1 MADKEIRAHALL
13 SASGAHRWLNCTPS
27 PRLEER
33 YGIKQT
39 SKYADE
45 GTLAHAIGELMLRKD
60 LLNAVSSQEYERELE
75 ALMNEEAF
83 NDEMFDE
90 VPKYVDYCLEQFNAA
105 KAITPDAIALVEE
118 KIDLI
123 EFVPDGF
130 GSDDCIIIAD
140 GVMEVIDL
148 KYGKGVPVYAV
159 HNKQLMLYGL
169 GALHKYGILY
179 DVHTVR
185 LTVVQPRIDNF
196 SSWDI
201 PAGEL
206 LEWANGELREKAKL
220 AFEGKGELQVG
231 DWCKFCSVK
240 NRCRLLAD
248 ESLKI
253 AKYEFAKPEILS
265 DEEIADVLK
274 RTPMLTEW
282 ANSIFEYAQFQ
293 AINNKK
299 QWPGFKVVEGRA
311 VRKWIDEETAT
322 STIFAKFPNLE
333 DNDVLKTKLKG
344 IGEIEKLVGKTEFQ
358 NKLSSVVVKP
368 AGTPKLV
375 PAEDK
380 RQAIVNQAV
389 ADFS

>member
-39 SKYADE
+39 TKYAEE

-75 ALMNEEAF
+75 ALMNEESF

-90 VPKYVDYCLEQFNAA
+90 VPKYVDYCLETFNAA
-105 KAITPDAIALVEE
+105 KAITPDAVALIEE
-118 KIDLI
+118 KIDLTEYI
-123 EFVPDGF
+123 PDGF
-130 GSDDCIIIAD
+130 GSCDEIIIAD
-140 GVMEVIDL
+140 GLMEVIDL

-179 DVHTVR
+179 DIHTVR

-201 PAGEL
+201 PASEL
-206 LEWANGELREKAKL
+206 LEWANTELREKANL

-240 NRCRLLAD
+240 NRCKLLA
-248 ESLKI
+248 EENLKI

-265 DEEIADVLK
+265 DEEIADILT
-274 RTPMLTEW
+274 RAPMLAEW

-293 AINNKK
+293 AISNKK
-299 QWPGFKVVEGRA
+299 QWPGFKVVESRA
-311 VRKWIDEETAT
+311 NRKWADEETAI

-368 AGTPKLV
+368 AGSPKLV
-375 PAEDK
+375 SAQDK
-380 RQAIVNQAV
+380 RPAIVNQAA